1 MARSILLVYTILLAG
16 CATSHSGQAD
26 QGSSACPARHTL
38 SCDVSTQTG
47 EIIPSS
53 CSCVRTADINSL
65 LQRSAF
71 GQQRTFRSRNRN

>member
-1 MARSILLVYTILLAG
+1 MARFILLVCTLLLGG
-16 CATSHSGQAD
+16 CATD
-26 QGSSACPARHTL
+26 QSVRGDQRSSVCAARHTL

-47 EIIPSS
+47 EVIPST

-71 GQQRTFRSRNRN
+71 GQQRSFRSRNRK

>member
-1 MARSILLVYTILLAG
+1 MARHMLLLSTILLAG
-16 CATSHSGQAD
+16 CAIDTSGRAEPV
-26 QGSSACPARHTL
+26 SSACPARYTL

-47 EIIPSS
+47 ETIPSS
-53 CSCVRTADINSL
+53 CSCVRTADINTL

>member
-1 MARSILLVYTILLAG
+1 MARYSLLVYSILLAG
-16 CATSHSGQAD
+16 CATDHSGKAGQA
-26 QGSSACPARHTL
+26 SSVCPARHTL

-47 EIIPSS
+47 ETIPSS

-71 GQQRTFRSRNRN
+71 GQQRMFRSRNRN

>member
-1 MARSILLVYTILLAG
+1 MTRGMLLMCTLLLAG
-16 CATSHSGQAD
+16 CAIDHSARMD
-26 QGSSACPARHTL
+26 QVSSICPARHTL

-47 EIIPSS
+47 EIIPTS